1 MITLEAR
8 CSSGH
13 YLAAIVPISG
23 LENETRYQVLVF
35 RHGVEC
41 QAKKGKTDVLARKLH
56 KEVLPA
62 LQRQPGFIDLVALTD
77 DKNDERVVCL
87 SFWSS
92 KESVERYQREHYD
105 TIVQTL
111 ESELDGKPT
120 LETLEVAISTAH
132 RIASSNAA

>member
-56 KEVLPA
+56 KEVT
-62 LQRQPGFIDLVALTD
+62 G
-77 DKNDERVVCL
+77 
-87 SFWSS
+87 
-92 KESVERYQREHYD
+92 
-105 TIVQTL
+105 
-111 ESELDGKPT
+111 
-120 LETLEVAISTAH
+120 
-132 RIASSNAA
+132 AAEATGLH